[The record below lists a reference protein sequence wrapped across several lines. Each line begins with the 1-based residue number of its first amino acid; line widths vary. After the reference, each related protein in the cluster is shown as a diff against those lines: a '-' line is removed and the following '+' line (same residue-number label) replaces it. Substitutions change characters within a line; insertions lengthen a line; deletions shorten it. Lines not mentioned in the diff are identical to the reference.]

1 METVTLATI
10 ISAAGSIVTAGLSWL
25 GSTVTTI
32 VNNPLLELFALLG
45 LIGTGIGL
53 YRRLAG

>member
-1 METVTLATI
+1 MADIITAAT
-10 ISAAGSIVTAGLSWL
+10 SIVTAGLGWL
-25 GSTVTTI
+25 GQTVNTI
-32 VNNPLLELFALLG
+32 VANPLLELFALLG